1 MPIDVAAKGSKHQHL
16 YVRIA
21 ENLEHL
27 ISSEVLRMGDKLP
40 SVRLLS
46 KEQGVSM
53 STVLQAFY
61 QLEAKGLIRARPQSG
76 YYVDFSP
83 RLMPHAPTTSKPS
96 GDNEKPV
103 RAEDMIDEVYSHMAN
118 QHITRLSI
126 SVPDPALLPLAKLNK
141 CMGEAIRKLPASG
154 TNYDGIE
161 GNPRLRKQI
170 ARWSLLWEGKLR
182 EEELITTAGCMNGL
196 AYALMALTTPGDT
209 VAVES
214 PVYFGILQLAQ
225 SLGLQVLEL
234 PTHPLDGIELEALKG
249 ALKENKIKVCL
260 FISNFSNPVGSLMP
274 DEHKKELVKLLE
286 HYNVPLIEDDLYGDV
301 HFTKSRP
308 KTCKTYDESG
318 LVLWCGSVSKTLAPG
333 YRVGWI
339 APGKYF
345 EKIKRLKL
353 NHSISSPT
361 LTHEAVASFLENGRY
376 EHHLR
381 RLREVLYANSLQ
393 YIKAISSYFPEDTKV
408 SRPRG
413 GFILW
418 VELNPKI
425 DTYQLYQLAMK
436 HHISIAP
443 GRMFTLQNQY
453 RNCMRLSYG
462 MQWHEGID
470 KALQTL
476 GNLAKALL

>member
-1 MPIDVAAKGSKHQHL
+1 MSIHLAEKDEKQRHL
-16 YVRIA
+16 YLRIA
-21 ENLEHL
+21 ENIEQL
-27 ISSEVLRMGDKLP
+27 ISGEVLKMGDKLP

-83 RLMPHAPTTSKPS
+83 RFIPQAPATSKPS
-96 GDNEKPV
+96 TDQQPV
-103 RAEDMIDEVYSHMAN
+103 RAEDMIDEVFSQMAN
-118 QHITRLSI
+118 PQITNLSV

-141 CMGEAIRKLPASG
+141 CMGEALRKLPASG

-161 GNPRLRKQI
+161 GNPKLRKQI

-182 EEELITTAGCMNGL
+182 EEDLITTAGCMNGL
-196 AYALMALTTPGDT
+196 SYALMAITSPGDT
-209 VAVES
+209 FAVES
-214 PVYFGILQLAQ
+214 PVYFGVLQLAQ
-225 SLGLQVLEL
+225 SLGLRVLEL
-234 PTHPLDGIELEALKG
+234 PTHPLDGVELG
-249 ALKENKIKVCL
+249 ALKDALKANKIKVCL

-274 DEHKKELVKLLE
+274 DDNKKELVKLLE
-286 HYNVPLIEDDLYGDV
+286 HYNIPLIEDDLYGDV
-301 HFTKSRP
+301 HFTNSRP

-318 LVLWCGSVSKTLAPG
+318 LVLWCGSVSKTLVPG

-339 APGKYF
+339 APGKYY
-345 EKIKRLKL
+345 EKIRRLKL
-353 NHSISSPT
+353 YHSVSAPT
-361 LTHEAVASFLENGRY
+361 ITHEVVASFLENGRY

-381 RLREVLYANSLQ
+381 RLRQQLYANSLQ
-393 YIKAISSYFPEDTKV
+393 YIKAISTYFPEDTKV

-425 DTYQLYQLAMK
+425 DTYQLYKLAMK
-436 HHISIAP
+436 HRISIAP
-443 GRMFTLQNQY
+443 GRMFTLQDQY

-476 GNLAKALL
+476 GNLAKELL